1 MSAID
6 EFQEFNGFQS
16 KAQEV
21 EEEVKE
27 ETLQEISDTAEVVDT
42 PKFSEPNGIP
52 EEVKEV
58 VADNAQVKNNAV
70 IEKPIEHNT
79 LSVDTVVENVQ
90 QKVLGLAKEK
100 INSEK
105 ILDKHA
111 ESIAKITDKAMEVD
125 AERVSL
131 TVAQQDADNKVT
143 KQEIKNKLIVLK
155 AEAERLE
162 REQKQLNKEQK
173 ADHKAR
179 NKAAKWELYKGK
191 LEKMHYTYVPNI
203 FILSMLLFFD
213 GVRSF
218 FDGLGTV
225 STAIVKCFKWVILI
239 GIILIVLF
247 AVPVTRD
254 WLLNL
259 LRGNV

>member
-1 MSAID
+1 MEDINEYMTILKGID
-6 EFQEFNGFQS
+6 
-16 KAQEV
+16 
-21 EEEVKE
+21 KE
-27 ETLQEISDTAEVVDT
+27 ENQEYSEIVVEKT
-42 PKFSEPNGIP
+42 TETSVPIQE
-52 EEVKEV
+52 
-58 VADNAQVKNNAV
+58 NNHSSLV
-70 IEKPIEHNT
+70 EKSIESNI

-111 ESIAKITDKAMEVD
+111 ENIAKITDKAMEVD

-131 TVAQQDADNKVT
+131 TVEQQDADNKVT

-155 AEAERLE
+155 AEAIRLE
-162 REQKQLNKEQK
+162 KEQKQLNKEQK
-173 ADHKAR
+173 ADHKRR
-179 NKAAKWELYKGK
+179 NKEARWELYKNK
-191 LEKMHYTYVPNI
+191 LEKMNYSYVPNI

-225 STAIVKCFKWVILI
+225 STAIVKAFKWVILI
-239 GIILIVLF
+239 GIVLIVLF
-247 AVPVTRD
+247 SIPVTRE
-254 WLLNL
+254 WLINL
-259 LRGNV
+259 LGGNK